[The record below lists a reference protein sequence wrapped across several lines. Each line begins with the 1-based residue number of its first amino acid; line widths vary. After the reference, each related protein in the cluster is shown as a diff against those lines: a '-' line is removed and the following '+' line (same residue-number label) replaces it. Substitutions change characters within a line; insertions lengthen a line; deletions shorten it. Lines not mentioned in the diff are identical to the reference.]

1 MSVVLVNWL
10 SDMKGV
16 LGMAP
21 VMIRSANACTLRN
34 FVAFMLV
41 NDTCTVHKTQEV
53 MHFDWFFLY
62 CNKH

>member
-21 VMIRSANACTLRN
+21 VMIRRANACTLRSLW
-34 FVAFMLV
+34 A
-41 NDTCTVHKTQEV
+41 
-53 MHFDWFFLY
+53 
-62 CNKH
+62 

>member
-21 VMIRSANACTLRN
+21 VMIRCANACTLRS

-41 NDTCTVHKTQEV
+41 RVDLIHTLQQ
-53 MHFDWFFLY
+53 
-62 CNKH
+62 

>member
-21 VMIRSANACTLRN
+21 VMIRSASACTLRS

-41 NDTCTVHKTQEV
+41 RVDLIHTLQQ
-53 MHFDWFFLY
+53 
-62 CNKH
+62 